1 MTSSSFPLLLPHPSL
16 TYVYLRSIIT
26 VRTTM
31 MSTFVVQQRDRR
43 EEGEARRE
51 EKEAIDERRRD
62 REDEGV
68 EERDAKRRRGGDV
81 DVAQLLLFTHVC
93 NATFQVLPPLPFSN
107 PPLLPLLPS
116 YLLSSPI
123 SLCQCSPFFL
133 TQAPML
139 LKRMDLLT
147 LALVC
152 KPLLHALSKV
162 ISKSFAFR

>member
-1 MTSSSFPLLLPHPSL
+1 M
-16 TYVYLRSIIT
+16 
-26 VRTTM
+26 
-31 MSTFVVQQRDRR
+31 VQQRDGG

-81 DVAQLLLFTHVC
+81 DVAQLLFTHVC

-107 PPLLPLLPS
+107 PPLLPS